1 MFAAMVNL
9 LSGWYESTQ
18 PARDRLR
25 AEHGLETVE
34 WALLAAL
41 VAVVIIGAV
50 GLLNPS
56 MNSAFQAIGDGVQ
69 AAANAFNTAAN

>member
-1 MFAAMVNL
+1 MFSALGNL
-9 LSGWYESTQ
+9 LSAWYASTE

-25 AEHGLETVE
+25 SEDGLETVE

-50 GLLNPS
+50 NLLNPA
-56 MNSAFQAIGDGVQ
+56 MGNAFTALGNGVQ